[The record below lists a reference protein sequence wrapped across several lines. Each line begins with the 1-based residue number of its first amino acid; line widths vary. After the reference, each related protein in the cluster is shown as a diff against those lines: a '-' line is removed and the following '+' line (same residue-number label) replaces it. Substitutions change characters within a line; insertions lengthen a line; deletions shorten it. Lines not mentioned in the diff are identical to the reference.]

1 MLALRAGVAAGAKTA
16 MLTLVLSLGATA
28 GAAGDYRAE
37 IVEQVIRPCF
47 EHLARRH
54 GGDGVSP
61 EAVADAMIARYSK
74 DLAVL
79 VESIDGQLESDP
91 PAAARRQI
99 YRVAL
104 RACLRQGAATLG
116 ME

>member
-1 MLALRAGVAAGAKTA
+1 MAAG
-16 MLTLVLSLGATA
+16 
-28 GAAGDYRAE
+28 
-37 IVEQVIRPCF
+37 
-47 EHLARRH
+47 
-54 GGDGVSP
+54 SP

-74 DLAVL
+74 DLAAL

-91 PAAARRQI
+91 PAVARRQI

-104 RACLRQGAATLG
+104 RACLRQGAATPG